1 MLSRVAHPL
10 HGYGGLERHVG
21 ALVRYLAREAEVT
34 LVTSP
39 PLRETKELSGVRIE
53 SVPYRHIPWPKRPGF
68 VVADRITN
76 YLIWN
81 VRAGRR
87 VLEQQADIVHVEAGA
102 GFGYARLRSSRD
114 APFVLQAQGL
124 EEFKAPWLK
133 RTAYLP
139 LRMATL
145 YASRRAARIIVPDH
159 VMEEE
164 VRKILSVQSERCVVV
179 PLAIDLERVERNVAD
194 ETRREIDQR
203 FELGKES
210 VILSVGR
217 LESYKGF
224 SYLIEAL
231 MRAKS
236 AIPKP
241 WKWILVGSGPQEN
254 ELRRKGRELGIDNQA
269 IFAGQVSDSELAA
282 LYERSDLFVHP
293 TLFEGSSLVTLEA
306 MAHAKPVV
314 ATAVGGIPDKVAE
327 GKSGFLVPP
336 GDSDGLARAI
346 TRAFSLGSHLI
357 ELGVEGRKIVE
368 TKFNWTHRARRL
380 LELYRE
386 VASSRVDRPI
396 QVEP

>member
-1 MLSRVAHPL
+1 MRPLKVAVLSRVAHPL

-21 ALVRYLAREAEVT
+21 SLVRYLAREAEVT

-39 PLRETKELSGVRIE
+39 PLRETKALSGVRIE

-76 YLIWN
+76 YLLWN
-81 VRAGRR
+81 LRAGRK
-87 VLEQQADIVHVEAGA
+87 VLVQSPDIVHVEAGA
-102 GFGYARLRSSRD
+102 GFGYACLRSSSD
-114 APFVLQAQGL
+114 VPFVLQAQGL

-164 VRKILSVQSERCVVV
+164 VRKILSVEPERCVVA
-179 PLAIDLERVERNVAD
+179 PLAIDLERVERTVAD
-194 ETRREIDQR
+194 ETRRTIDQR
-203 FELGKES
+203 FGLENKM

-217 LESYKGF
+217 LEPYKGF
-224 SYLIEAL
+224 SYLAEAL
-231 MRAKS
+231 SRVKNDISKS
-236 AIPKP
+236 
-241 WKWILVGSGPQEN
+241 WRWILVGSGPQEN
-254 ELRRKGRELGIDNQA
+254 ELRRKARELGIADQA

-314 ATAVGGIPDKVAE
+314 ATAVGGIPDKVVE

-336 GDSDGLARAI
+336 GDAGGLARAI
-346 TRAFSLGSHLI
+346 TRAFSLGNNLT

-368 TKFNWTHRARRL
+368 TKFNWTHRAQDL
-380 LELYRE
+380 MDLYRE
-386 VASSRVDRPI
+386 VVSY
-396 QVEP
+396 